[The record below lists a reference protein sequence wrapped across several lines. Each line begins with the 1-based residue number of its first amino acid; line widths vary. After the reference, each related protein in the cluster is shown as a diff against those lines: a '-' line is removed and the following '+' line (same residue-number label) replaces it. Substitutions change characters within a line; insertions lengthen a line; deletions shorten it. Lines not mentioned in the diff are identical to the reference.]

1 MGNLWPSVY
10 GGFELAAIGVSH
22 PSRGN
27 LWLDKSQ
34 TPTWLPGVAP
44 GQFLN
49 LDHAATGGLSQWVT
63 CGLACSL
70 SHCRLRIRGGN
81 GQPLGFEPQEV
92 ARTPTAFV
100 PRLRIWGGT
109 GSR

>member
-1 MGNLWPSVY
+1 MPY
-10 GGFELAAIGVSH
+10 AIGPDFRGIEPELSLDFGPVVS
-22 PSRGN
+22 
-27 LWLDKSQ
+27 
-34 TPTWLPGVAP
+34 GVLA
-44 GQFLN
+44 
-49 LDHAATGGLSQWVT
+49 QWVT

-70 SHCRLRIRGGN
+70 SRCRLRIRGGN